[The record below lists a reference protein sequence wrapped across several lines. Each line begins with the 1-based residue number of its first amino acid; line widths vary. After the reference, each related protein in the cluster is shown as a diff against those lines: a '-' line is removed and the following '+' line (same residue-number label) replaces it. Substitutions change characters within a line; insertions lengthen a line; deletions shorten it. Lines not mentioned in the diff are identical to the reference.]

1 MTQLTLTPDEAR
13 RLSVAAQRLEAP
25 PVAPSRA
32 MMLDTIRQITC
43 VQLDPI
49 NAVARSPLLVL
60 YSRLGPGYNTADLE
74 GLLWEDRALF
84 EYWAHAASIVLA
96 DDFPLF
102 QRRMQRQDRSNSAVS
117 RRYWQ
122 WYAGNAAFRQY
133 ILDEMRTRGPLFAN
147 ELEDRAE
154 VTWDSSGWSSNRS
167 VTMMIERL
175 WLDGEVT
182 VTRRD
187 GDGFGLKKQWGL
199 MEHQLPAWT
208 DHVPWTEERVVR
220 QAVER
225 ALPALG
231 AGRLRDI
238 RNYFTRGEYPALAKA
253 LAGLRADGRILEAAV
268 GDWPGPW
275 YLHVDTL
282 PLLERLRGGGW
293 RPQTVLLSP
302 FDNLIADRDRT
313 ELLFD
318 FFYRIEIYV
327 PAAKR
332 QYGYYVMPILHGDRL
347 IGRVDSKMDRAAN
360 VLIVNAIHMEPG
372 HALTGDTGAAVEAA
386 IGDLAQFLGAD
397 TADIR

>member
-1 MTQLTLTPDEAR
+1 MTRLTLTPDEAR
-13 RLSVAAQRLEAP
+13 RLAVAAQRLEAP
-25 PVAPSRA
+25 PAAPTRA
-32 MMLDTIRQITC
+32 VMLETIRQITC

-49 NAVARSPLLVL
+49 NAVARSPRLVL
-60 YSRLGPGYNTADLE
+60 YSRLGSGCDTADLE
-74 GLLWEDRALF
+74 GLLWQDRALF

-102 QRRMQRQDRSNSAVS
+102 QRRMQRQTRSSSEVS
-117 RRYWQ
+117 KRYWR
-122 WYAGNAAFRQY
+122 WYEGNAAFRQY
-133 ILDEMRTRGPLFAN
+133 ILDEITTRGPLFAN

-154 VTWDSSGWSSNRS
+154 VVWESSGWSSGRS
-167 VTMMIERL
+167 VTLMLERL

-199 MEHQLPAWT
+199 LEHQLPAWT
-208 DHVPWTEERVVR
+208 DHAPWTKERVVR

-231 AGRLRDI
+231 VGRLRDI
-238 RNYFTRGEYPALAKA
+238 KNYFTRGEYPGLAKT
-253 LAGLRADGRILEAAV
+253 LAGLQADGRILQAAV
-268 GDWPGPW
+268 GDWPEPW

-282 PLLERLRGGGW
+282 PLLERLRGGDW

-302 FDNLIADRDRT
+302 FDNLIADRNRT

-318 FFYRIEIYV
+318 FHYRIEIYV

-332 QYGYYVMPILHGDRL
+332 QYGYYAMPILHGDQL

-360 VLIVNAIHMEPG
+360 VLTVNAIHMELG
-372 HALTGDTGAAVEAA
+372 HALVGDTRAAVEATVS
-386 IGDLAQFLGAD
+386 DLAQFLGAD
-397 TADIR
+397 TAGIG